1 MLQNAQR
8 IVRSIRQGLGMVPDD
23 EQFEDEDDE
32 EKPPGKKDLVAD
44 LRGRLKALSGL
55 DEI

>member
-1 MLQNAQR
+1 
-8 IVRSIRQGLGMVPDD
+8 MVPDD